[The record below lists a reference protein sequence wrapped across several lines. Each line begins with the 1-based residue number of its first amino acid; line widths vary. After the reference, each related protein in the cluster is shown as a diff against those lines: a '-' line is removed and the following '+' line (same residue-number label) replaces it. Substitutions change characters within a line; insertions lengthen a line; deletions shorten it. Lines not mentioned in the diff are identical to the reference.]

1 MADSST
7 TPNKGNGKGAI
18 LGPGNKPISE
28 ADRVKYNAVD
38 KKQTLMLRASN
49 TKAAKKQAAV
59 KEAVALA
66 KAPKKAAA
74 KPVEAKPVAKKPAAK
89 APAKKAAPKKTK

>member
-28 ADRVKYNAVD
+28 ADRIKYNAVD
-38 KKQTLMLRASN
+38 KKQTLMLRDSN
-49 TKAAKKQAAV
+49 AKNAKKQAAV

-66 KAPKKAAA
+66 KAPKKTAAKPAAKQAAA
-74 KPVEAKPVAKKPAAK
+74 KPM
-89 APAKKAAPKKTK
+89 AKKAAPKKTK